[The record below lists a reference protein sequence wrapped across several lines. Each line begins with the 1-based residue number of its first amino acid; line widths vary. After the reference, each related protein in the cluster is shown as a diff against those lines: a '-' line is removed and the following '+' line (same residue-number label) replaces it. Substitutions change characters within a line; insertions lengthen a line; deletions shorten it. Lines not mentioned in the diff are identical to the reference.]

1 MLLNYGCGRQR
12 SNWIVQATR
21 PPRYTRVYYILGGNT
36 TYRADGVSRVLE
48 HGCLY
53 LFPAHIP
60 YEITTDPTDPICC
73 MHMHLDM
80 RSVNHTALVSIDPKE
95 DPSFENLIS
104 ALTEGIRENYPAGY
118 IEDLANAFEKLCA
131 FRGLVSAVD
140 DRTNEFLEVLEKS
153 YRTDLPLSDIAA
165 SFGYSPEHFI
175 RIFKERVG
183 IPPHQYIIRRR
194 MTEAIR
200 MLSAG
205 VSLDH
210 IADAIGYAD
219 GRCFSNAFRNYYGI
233 SPSVYRKYYAG
244 QA

>member
-1 MLLNYGCGRQR
+1 MLLQYGCGRQR
-12 SNWIVQATR
+12 TDWIVQATR
-21 PPRYTRVYYILGGNT
+21 PPRYTRVYYILGGT
-36 TYRADGVSRVLE
+36 SVYRSGGIRRPLE
-48 HGCLY
+48 QGWLY
-53 LFPAHIP
+53 LFPAHTP
-60 YEITTDPTDPICC
+60 YEITTDPQDPICC

-80 RSVNHTALVSIDPKE
+80 RTANQTALVSIHPEQDS
-95 DPSFENLIS
+95 SFRDLVN
-104 ALTEGIRENYPAGY
+104 ALTEGIRGDYPPGY

-140 DRTNEFLEVLEKS
+140 HRTNEFLEALDQS
-153 YRTDLPLSDIAA
+153 YRTDTELAEIAA
-165 SFGYSPEHFI
+165 HFGYSPAHFI

-194 MTEAIR
+194 MTDAIR
-200 MLSAG
+200 LLSAG
-205 VSLDH
+205 VPLDD
-210 IADAIGYAD
+210 IAEATGYAD